1 MRESQICFFWGEFVL
16 VREGSRGLCLE
27 ALMCN
32 QCTVGRPSPLASLP
46 PPLCPPILTPRGKG
60 FRAERIKSWG
70 TGKKC
75 FSGSDVWESNER
87 PSSNPV
93 AKQPKCYA
101 EGISLKLE
109 SKHRSELVN
118 QAQAGGCTPTL
129 QRGQVGGFAKL
140 KEERRERQRENAADL

>member
-1 MRESQICFFWGEFVL
+1 M
-16 VREGSRGLCLE
+16 
-27 ALMCN
+27 
-32 QCTVGRPSPLASLP
+32 
-46 PPLCPPILTPRGKG
+46 
-60 FRAERIKSWG
+60 
-70 TGKKC
+70 
-75 FSGSDVWESNER
+75 WESNER

-129 QRGQVGGFAKL
+129 QRGQVGGFAEL
-140 KEERRERQRENAADL
+140 KEERRERQRENAADLWSFFHKKKRQWLSRHRFGGEI